1 MTDNPG
7 TGEHLME
14 DGQQVC
20 QTFGL
25 SRSTG
30 VARQSILVQ
39 SSLVANADGTMV
51 VRHGVSPYFQQHAM
65 LRHRTVATDIEVI
78 ALDYSTVSTYRIF
91 SNILIVGL

>member
-1 MTDNPG
+1 M
-7 TGEHLME
+7 
-14 DGQQVC
+14 V
-20 QTFGL
+20 
-25 SRSTG
+25 SRSVSRSVWAG
-30 VARQSILVQ
+30 VRVSRGSPILVQ